1 MRCIACS
8 QNMILL
14 NVVHDRTMMVPGYEH
29 QTLQCS
35 ACGESEKRL
44 TFKSRRGSSSSQD
57 NEPAA
62 PSPGK
67 QVRQRPTPLCFA
79 CGKRMALV
87 EAVPDNNM
95 IVSGYEHQ
103 TLRCSTCRVSECRFI
118 FNPGRLPVRSYG
130 ASPVGPI
137 GRSVAIVLTGI
148 D

>member
-95 IVSGYEHQ
+95 ILRAPDASLLNLQSVRMQVHLQPGATACEIIWCFSGWTY
-103 TLRCSTCRVSECRFI
+103 R
-118 FNPGRLPVRSYG
+118 
-130 ASPVGPI
+130 
-137 GRSVAIVLTGI
+137 
-148 D
+148 